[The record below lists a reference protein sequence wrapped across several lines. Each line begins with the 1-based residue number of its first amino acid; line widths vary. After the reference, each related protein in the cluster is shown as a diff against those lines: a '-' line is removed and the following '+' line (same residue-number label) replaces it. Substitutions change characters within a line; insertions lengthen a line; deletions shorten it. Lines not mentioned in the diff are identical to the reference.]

1 MNSSEFFNL
10 IAAIIGGKKQGGTA
24 MIQRENITIT
34 AIDVFRGF
42 ILGLMGVF
50 FGFLVFLML
59 L

>member
-1 MNSSEFFNL
+1 
-10 IAAIIGGKKQGGTA
+10 
-24 MIQRENITIT
+24 MIEREHVTIT

-42 ILGLMGVF
+42 ILGMMGVF